1 MERKMKTYDCARYT
15 LSWIH
20 LHKQI
25 YKNSLFRNLSPLTP
39 TIIQYYGGIHVLEM
53 DKPLSN

>member
-1 MERKMKTYDCARYT
+1 MKTYDCVRYT